1 MSLIIDVISRKTSV
15 KQTLINPG
23 DVTVVIYEPSVVQV
37 HAQASA
43 VSRYVREGNDLLIY
57 MQDGTVIRC
66 NGYFLQAAN
75 TAEQSELVFAD
86 GQQLTHV
93 TFADT
98 AAGGLAPVELTAQ
111 TTAIESIAPFLDTVA
126 QTSAFPWGW
135 LAGAAVG
142 GGALGALLASGGDGD
157 SKTEVI
163 NNPTPPAEPGNA
175 TPSFLVTDNQGDQ
188 RGILA
193 TNDITDDTTPT
204 FSGSG
209 QAGATIQIKD
219 SNGNTI
225 ASTQV
230 DNNGH
235 WSVSLPTQSAG
246 EHTWSV
252 VQIVGS
258 TITDAGSITLTIDNS
273 QASVQVA
280 TTAGDNIIN
289 ASEQAAGF
297 TLSGTS
303 SHLAQG
309 TELTVTLNGKTYTTS
324 VGANGAW
331 SVQVPTADAQ
341 ALGEGN
347 QAVLV
352 SGKDATGNTVTGAQL
367 LAVDTQ
373 PPTLAINTIAQ
384 DNIVSAAEHNA
395 ALVLSGTSNAEAGQT
410 VTLTVNGK
418 SHSVTVGSDGTWQV
432 TLPATEVQALA
443 EGNYA
448 VNASVSDR
456 AGNTTSN
463 SANFTVDT
471 SAPVVSVNTVAGDD
485 ILNNAEQA
493 VAQIISGQVS
503 GASPGDTVTVK
514 LGTHVLTG
522 IVLADGSW
530 NVALDPAVTRTLDRG
545 ANTIFVTVTD
555 TAGNTGAASRAITL
569 VGVSPLITINTVSG
583 DDIISGAEKVRH

>member
-43 VSRYVREGNDLLIY
+43 VARYVREGNDLLIY

-111 TTAIESIAPFLDTVA
+111 TTAIESIAPFLDTVS

-246 EHTWSV
+246 EHT
-252 VQIVGS
+252 
-258 TITDAGSITLTIDNS
+258 
-273 QASVQVA
+273 
-280 TTAGDNIIN
+280 
-289 ASEQAAGF
+289 
-297 TLSGTS
+297 
-303 SHLAQG
+303 
-309 TELTVTLNGKTYTTS
+309 
-324 VGANGAW
+324 
-331 SVQVPTADAQ
+331 
-341 ALGEGN
+341 
-347 QAVLV
+347 
-352 SGKDATGNTVTGAQL
+352 
-367 LAVDTQ
+367 
-373 PPTLAINTIAQ
+373 
-384 DNIVSAAEHNA
+384 
-395 ALVLSGTSNAEAGQT
+395 
-410 VTLTVNGK
+410 
-418 SHSVTVGSDGTWQV
+418 
-432 TLPATEVQALA
+432 
-443 EGNYA
+443 
-448 VNASVSDR
+448 
-456 AGNTTSN
+456 
-463 SANFTVDT
+463 
-471 SAPVVSVNTVAGDD
+471 
-485 ILNNAEQA
+485 
-493 VAQIISGQVS
+493 VS
-503 GASPGDTVTVK
+503 GANCRQY
-514 LGTHVLTG
+514 H
-522 IVLADGSW
+522 
-530 NVALDPAVTRTLDRG
+530 
-545 ANTIFVTVTD
+545 
-555 TAGNTGAASRAITL
+555 
-569 VGVSPLITINTVSG
+569 
-583 DDIISGAEKVRH
+583 H

>member
-43 VSRYVREGNDLLIY
+43 VARYVREGNDLLIY

-246 EHTWSV
+246 EHTRSV

-324 VGANGAW
+324 VGANGALERAGTDRRCAGVRRRE
-331 SVQVPTADAQ
+331 SGSAGQRERRHRQYGHRRAAFNGRYPTA
-341 ALGEGN
+341 
-347 QAVLV
+347 
-352 SGKDATGNTVTGAQL
+352 
-367 LAVDTQ
+367 
-373 PPTLAINTIAQ
+373 
-384 DNIVSAAEHNA
+384 NA
-395 ALVLSGTSNAEAGQT
+395 CHQ
-410 VTLTVNGK
+410 
-418 SHSVTVGSDGTWQV
+418 HH
-432 TLPATEVQALA
+432 
-443 EGNYA
+443 
-448 VNASVSDR
+448 R
-456 AGNTTSN
+456 
-463 SANFTVDT
+463 
-471 SAPVVSVNTVAGDD
+471 
-485 ILNNAEQA
+485 
-493 VAQIISGQVS
+493 SGQHHQCC
-503 GASPGDTVTVK
+503 
-514 LGTHVLTG
+514 GT
-522 IVLADGSW
+522 
-530 NVALDPAVTRTLDRG
+530 
-545 ANTIFVTVTD
+545 
-555 TAGNTGAASRAITL
+555 
-569 VGVSPLITINTVSG
+569 
-583 DDIISGAEKVRH
+583 